1 MTQRM
6 STEDKVLK
14 LVVDLFC
21 RRVVVALDLV
31 ADDVDFTFY
40 LMLGLFAAEDDVTKQ
55 IDSPG
60 KVFALYGRIEHGVL
74 LVGKGVEIASDTLQV
89 IEDLQGRTTTRSL
102 ERRMFAKMGQSL
114 LARCLMTGTGIDAYA
129 AVNHG

>member
-40 LMLGLFAAEDDVTKQ
+40 LMLGIFAAEDYVAKQ
-55 IDSPG
+55 IDSPR
-60 KVFALYGRIEHGVL
+60 KVFALDGGIKHGVL
-74 LVGKGVEIASDTLQV
+74 LVGEGIEFTTHTL
-89 IEDLQGRTTTRSL
+89 
-102 ERRMFAKMGQSL
+102 
-114 LARCLMTGTGIDAYA
+114 
-129 AVNHG
+129 